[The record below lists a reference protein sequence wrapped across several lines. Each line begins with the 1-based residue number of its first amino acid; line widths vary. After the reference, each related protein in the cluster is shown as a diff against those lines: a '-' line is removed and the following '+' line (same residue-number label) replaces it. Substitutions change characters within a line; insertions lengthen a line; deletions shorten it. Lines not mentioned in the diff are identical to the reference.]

1 MACTSGSEVLDPR
14 ASSGPQ
20 LGGKMHESVE
30 DAGQPPAARHNPGSS
45 SSSSRAVWG
54 LRARSLSLTGEGLKA
69 IRWLGRR
76 LSFGKNASSLSNGD
90 EVSGKSTAHQQQ
102 SASPPAA
109 GGAVEQTK
117 LISPMPLAAMGSVR
131 SNPLIVST
139 VRRSSIPIRFH
150 SAQNM
155 VMPTLEE
162 VENPLEKS
170 ADGDEMQQDLLRTAA
185 APRRSFVH
193 KQAVNSTAPMAEN
206 KCYVFK
212 SGEVYPVLS
221 TATKRVSW
229 ASTSDQP
236 VAKWPDVWM
245 CIENSYAYA
254 KIGREVGPLG
264 IHSVHKFCEEL
275 AGLLT
280 VRPTAGRHIVV
291 FTGNT
296 TAKRTNLAFLL
307 GCFLVAREGYSAER
321 AWAVFDNVKPS
332 PFCTFTD
339 LSGGAGSALQLS
351 LYECIQGFS
360 QAFTQGMYDAT
371 IFSARE
377 HSFDQALV
385 GGMLQK
391 VVALPNVMDQQ
402 QMASS
407 CSPQLIPQIALLSHS
422 LMCIAIPFDFFP
434 PALPSEMATCPSSNI
449 CARANARTHTKSNTP
464 ARLQAGSHMDCPNQ
478 FGSPANRSCRASLS
492 SFSPT
497 RPTRS
502 PPMHL

>member
-1 MACTSGSEVLDPR
+1 MACTSGSAVLDPG
-14 ASSGPQ
+14 SSGPQ
-20 LGGKMHESVE
+20 HGGKKYESVE
-30 DAGQPPAARHNPGSS
+30 KEAGQPPAAASKQNSGGGSS
-45 SSSSRAVWG
+45 SSSSMWG
-54 LRARSLSLTGEGLKA
+54 LRSRSLSLTGEGLKA

-76 LSFGKNASSLSNGD
+76 LSLGKNASSLSNGD
-90 EVSGKSTAHQQQ
+90 ELSRKSTAREKQ
-102 SASPPAA
+102 SSPPAA
-109 GGAVEQTK
+109 GGSAEQTK

-170 ADGDEMQQDLLRTAA
+170 ADGDEMQLDLLRTVT

-193 KQAVNSTAPMAEN
+193 KQAVNFTAPMADN
-206 KCYVFK
+206 KRHVFR
-212 SGEVYPVLS
+212 SGEVYQVLS

-229 ASTSDQP
+229 ASTNDKP
-236 VAKWPDVWM
+236 AAKWPDLWM

-264 IHSVHKFCEEL
+264 IRSVHMFCEEL

-280 VRPTAGRHIVV
+280 ARPTSGRHIVV

-307 GCFLVAREGYSAER
+307 GCFLIAREGYSAER

-332 PFCTFTD
+332 PFCTYTD
-339 LSGGAGSALQLS
+339 VSGGAGSALQLS
-351 LYECIQGFS
+351 LYECMQGFS

-371 IFSARE
+371 IFSAQE

-385 GGMLQK
+385 GGMLLK
-391 VVALPNVMDQQ
+391 VVG
-402 QMASS
+402 
-407 CSPQLIPQIALLSHS
+407 
-422 LMCIAIPFDFFP
+422 P
-434 PALPSEMATCPSSNI
+434 PLCDGETTNGISAPL
-449 CARANARTHTKSNTP
+449 
-464 ARLQAGSHMDCPNQ
+464 D
-478 FGSPANRSCRASLS
+478 
-492 SFSPT
+492 
-497 RPTRS
+497 
-502 PPMHL
+502 